1 MALGDLGDNLAIIG
15 AEFIKSC
22 MCPASI
28 AGARI
33 ELMHIRV
40 HNVRLR

>member
-22 MCPASI
+22 RCSI
-28 AGARI
+28 TVWTRAGLTRP
-33 ELMHIRV
+33 RV
-40 HNVRLR
+40 HNVRLH

>member
-22 MCPASI
+22 AYPGTAQ
-28 AGARI
+28 
-33 ELMHIRV
+33 EL
-40 HNVRLR
+40 